1 MANRHTVIAGT
12 ACFLYF
18 TAIFFVFATR
28 PVAGLSKTS
37 AELLHLSTRDQSE
50 SWFKRSTWYQRRR
63 RTEVAAGIELRIL
76 PLGDS
81 ITYGYQ
87 TSDDGNQNNGYRLQ
101 LQKNLVGSSMA
112 FVGSVR
118 SGSMTDNSN
127 EGHNGAT
134 IKQIEGFADLS
145 LNQRPNVILLHIG
158 TNDLNEDPP
167 KDPYT
172 NAPDRLSSL
181 LSKIVSA
188 CPDAT
193 ILVAQI
199 IHIKDAASD
208 SRVETYNARIPDM
221 VAGQVAKGH
230 KNIAA
235 VDFSSIAANDLVDGL
250 HPTNSGY
257 AKMGHIWF
265 SAIQT
270 AASKGWI
277 KPPVE
282 PDPSA
287 VASTAGKQECSDG
300 LFWYP
305 AQNGT
310 QVASGVGHGGD
321 GKFTNNWV
329 PSSPLQI
336 ASGIGH
342 NATGVQ
348 LVDLDGD
355 NRADYLWVDPT
366 SGALTAYLNRKGQ
379 NGVEWIPMNGA
390 KSIATGRG
398 PGAGVFLSDLDND
411 GKAEYLFVHDGGA
424 VDAWFNGG
432 PKDDGTW
439 IWIGPT
445 QIASGVPNATPDTVI
460 FADINGDGRS
470 DYLVKGPEGSLSMWL
485 NTGDVGSQKITW
497 IPAGEIAGG
506 LGSGNILLAD
516 ITGDGRADIVI
527 LDEGGGM
534 SGYVNIRGQIE
545 TKPIWIPQ
553 GGAKSVATGDGVD
566 DYIFIDEAGILTAY
580 VNGGPR
586 GGGTDGW
593 LWYPQGENGVIN
605 TGVGA
610 TRDQIRLADINGD
623 KKVDYLTVD
632 QKSGAVTA
640 YLNGG
645 RNPDAN
651 KGWIWL
657 PQGVIATGI
666 GRDGEGVRFAD
677 INGDNKAD
685 YVWISEKGEM
695 VVYLNVIGENS
706 AKFIPYNEGKF
717 VAPGVGGSR
726 DEVRLVD
733 INGDKRADYLRIHHL
748 DGAVDLWTNEVGT
761 NPANWVQ
768 QGSVASG
775 VGFSGPSIQFGSLT
789 SSGRADYIPVVPNSG
804 AVAPWLNGCKSP
816 VIRPGGKGGSEDSSS
831 DKGSD
836 NSSGQDGGQISADG
850 KQEGGDGDTGSD
862 GKDKDTSGGVG
873 KTESGSE
880 TGDDK
885 EAGAG
890 GQAGGAVVGAHG
902 GGNSSQSG
910 PETVLLP
917 PSIWTARD
925 PVVQCEPPCIFVLPP
940 YQLSTTTTITFPPY
954 KTTLDVAWLTT
965 VVTTASGGAVMTIE
979 SYTRTLQKTV
989 LTIPPVITTA
999 IDVWNIRLTGSER
1012 PTSLAIDVTSSVSPP
1027 PFQITDDPNPEN
1039 KPGVKHPPVIRM
1051 ITPPPFPYIQTLR
1064 DPNLPVMNFKP
1075 GPPGA
1080 PCLLNCGRPC
1090 LLFCNKPCLIGCGPG
1105 TDFPGPNDP
1114 NPPPNPNKDPHDNN
1128 KESSSKCSTKT
1139 ASLCGVECNAKPS
1152 SCSTKCT
1159 TTTGCSFTDTTN
1171 SKTITTAPYAL
1182 WTGETWSTNNDAGYI
1197 SSQILAADSILDME
1211 FPGWRTLG
1219 WEAQAPIEP
1228 ARTPPPTPAQPPP
1241 PSDPTPPPPSP
1252 DPPFPGPSKGQPKE
1266 IPEHISPKE
1275 QPEEDS
1281 PLPPSPGPPLPGP
1294 PKGQAKEVPDDIPPK
1309 EQPECKVR

>member
-1 MANRHTVIAGT
+1 MSDVSPTFPSDAAGDASQT
-12 ACFLYF
+12 Y
-18 TAIFFVFATR
+18 ATR
-28 PVAGLSKTS
+28 PVAELLKTS

-50 SWFKRSTWYQRRR
+50 SWFKHSTWYQRRR

-81 ITYGYQ
+81 ITNGYQ

-101 LQKNLVGSSMA
+101 LQKNLVGSNID

-134 IKQIEGFADLS
+134 IKQTEGFADLS
-145 LNQRPNVILLHIG
+145 MNQRPNVILLHIG

-208 SRVETYNARIPDM
+208 SRVETYNARITET

-235 VDFSSIAANDLVDGL
+235 VDFSSVTAKDLVDGL

-257 AKMGHIWF
+257 AKMGDIWF

-277 KPPVE
+277 KAPVE

-287 VASTAGKQECSDG
+287 VASTGGKQECSDG

-310 QVASGVGHGGD
+310 QVASGVGHDGD
-321 GKFTNNWV
+321 GKFTNSWV

-342 NATGVQ
+342 NATG
-348 LVDLDGD
+348 
-355 NRADYLWVDPT
+355 
-366 SGALTAYLNRKGQ
+366 
-379 NGVEWIPMNGA
+379 NGVEWIPVNGA
-390 KSIATGRG
+390 KPIATGRG

-445 QIASGVPNATPDTVI
+445 QIASGVPNANPDTVI

-506 LGSGNILLAD
+506 LGSDNISLAD
-516 ITGDGRADIVI
+516 ITGDGRADILV
-527 LDEGGGM
+527 LDVEGDGDG
-534 SGYVNIRGQIE
+534 
-545 TKPIWIPQ
+545 
-553 GGAKSVATGDGVD
+553 KSDYCYLDAETGDGVD

-586 GGGTDGW
+586 GGGSDGW
-593 LWYPQGENGVIN
+593 IWYPQGENGVIN

-610 TRDQIRLADINGD
+610 TRDQVRLADINGD

-632 QKSGAVTA
+632 PKSGAVTA

-651 KGWIWL
+651 KGWVWL

-677 INGDNKAD
+677 INGDGKAD

-695 VVYLNVIGENS
+695 VVYLNVIGENP

-717 VAPGVGGSR
+717 IAIGIGGSR
-726 DEVRLVD
+726 EEIRLVD
-733 INGDKRADYLRIHHL
+733 ISGDKRADYLRIHYL
-748 DGAVDLWTNEVGT
+748 DGAVDLWNNEVGI

-775 VGFSGPSIQFGSLT
+775 IGFSGPSIQFGSLT
-789 SSGRADYIPVVPNSG
+789 SSGRADYIPVVPSSG
-804 AVAPWLNGCKSP
+804 AIDPWLNGCKNP
-816 VIRPGGKGGSEDSSS
+816 VIRPGGKGGSQDSGG
-831 DKGSD
+831 DEGSD
-836 NSSGQDGGQISADG
+836 NSSGQDGGAKSADG
-850 KQEGGDGDTGSD
+850 KQEGGGGDTGSD
-862 GKDKDTSGGVG
+862 GKDTDISGGVD
-873 KTESGSE
+873 KAESGSG
-880 TGDDK
+880 TGNGK
-885 EAGAG
+885 EAEGGA
-890 GQAGGAVVGAHG
+890 QAGGAVVGGGG

-917 PSIWTARD
+917 PSIWTAQD

-954 KTTLDVAWLTT
+954 TTTLDVAWLTT
-965 VVTTASGGAVMTIE
+965 VVTTVSGGAVMTVE

-999 IDVWNIRLTGSER
+999 IDVWNIRLTGSDR

-1027 PFQITDDPNPEN
+1027 PFKITDDPNPEN

-1051 ITPPPFPYIQTLR
+1051 ITPPPFPHIQTLR
-1064 DPNLPVMNFKP
+1064 DPNLPVINFKP
-1075 GPPGA
+1075 GLPPA
-1080 PCLLNCGRPC
+1080 PCLINCGRPC

-1114 NPPPNPNKDPHDNN
+1114 NPPPNPNKDPDDND
-1128 KESSSKCSTKT
+1128 KESSSKCSTET
-1139 ASLCGVECNAKPS
+1139 ASSCGVECNAKPS

-1159 TTTGCSFTDTTN
+1159 TTTGCSVTDTTN

-1197 SSQILAADSILDME
+1197 SSQILAADSILDVE
-1211 FPGWRTLG
+1211 FPGWRTHG
-1219 WEAQAPIEP
+1219 WETQAPIEP
-1228 ARTPPPTPAQPPP
+1228 DRTPPPTPPQPPP
-1241 PSDPTPPPPSP
+1241 PADPTPPSPSP
-1252 DPPFPGPSKGQPKE
+1252 D
-1266 IPEHISPKE
+1266 
-1275 QPEEDS
+1275 
-1281 PLPPSPGPPLPGP
+1281 PPLPGP
-1294 PKGQAKEVPDDIPPK
+1294 PKGQPKEIPDDVPPNDIPPK
-1309 EQPECKVR
+1309 EEPEEDFQPPPPPDFPLPPKGQPKETPEDIRPKEEPEYDLASFSGICKLRCQGSHTVHGEEIGNVLPDGKTCRQGVGPGVDRYKYP